1 MSTRPILMSEICS
14 QCGLGEDSCTCRT
27 MFCPEC
33 RRDVLAVETSEVL
46 IQYECSICSSII
58 PPVSIPYDDTVE
70 VESEIIDHGIA
81 TRISMESRR

>member
-1 MSTRPILMSEICS
+1 MLSDEVCT
-14 QCGLGEDSCTCRT
+14 QCGLFEQDCTCRT

-33 RRDVLAVETSEVL
+33 GRDVLAVETSEVL
-46 IQYECSICSSII
+46 IQYECPICSSII